1 MEKKEA
7 RIKCSGCGTSFKLKI
22 PVTEKPVSFK
32 CKKCGKVLKIRIKG
46 PEPEAMAPAP
56 EPPPETP
63 ISEMPEFETTQLPEI
78 GDYHDTSA
86 PPGSLKTPSVVESH
100 FFAQSVP
107 QPPPSD
113 DVRRRWLVLAD
124 EMVRGPYTD
133 EEIVTMIHNGEITAE
148 TSLRMGERP
157 WVKAVEISNFREL
170 FPPSQ
175 RALRAPLASIT
186 LLDKVPQEEDDQ
198 GPVSG
203 RPFYAELPAVIPY
216 PVAQGQWQPLAI
228 FVGITFVLSALL
240 SLEFFVGLFLNLI
253 GWALLYGYLLT
264 VMQQSK
270 QSPQSP
276 PPEWD
281 FPRAKDMLV
290 SGAKVLA
297 VFLVY
302 SLVPVTIFLAL
313 MMAFFLNDLAILGY
327 VFMLLTLLV
336 YAASLFILPAALLVM
351 GNTGDIGVAL
361 NPGKALSIAKGG
373 GQPYQMLAAVSVA
386 AGFACML
393 VTLLAVFVVDIPIA
407 GFVIAGLLMAAVF
420 SYGHF
425 IWFHVLGRFSRENPK
440 LMGANAVPA

>member
-1 MEKKEA
+1 VMEKKEA
-7 RIKCSGCGTSFKLKI
+7 RIKCSGCGTSYKLKI

-46 PEPEAMAPAP
+46 PEPQTTATPP
-56 EPPPETP
+56 EPERP
-63 ISEMPEFETTQLPEI
+63 ISEMPEFETTQLPET
-78 GDYHDTSA
+78 GDYHDVPA
-86 PPGSLKTPSVVESH
+86 PPGSLRTPSAVESH
-100 FFAQSVP
+100 FFAQAVP

-113 DVRRRWLVLAD
+113 DVRRRWLMLSD

-133 EEIVTMIHNGEITAE
+133 EEIVSMIHNGEITAE

-175 RALRAPLASIT
+175 RASRAPLAAIT
-186 LLDKVPQEEDDQ
+186 LLDKEPQEADHE

-228 FVGITFVLSALL
+228 FAGITFVLSALL
-240 SLEFFVGLFLNLI
+240 TLEFFVGLLLNLI
-253 GWALLYGYLLT
+253 GWALLFGYLLS

-270 QSPQSP
+270 NSPQSP

-281 FPRAKDMLV
+281 FPRAKNMIV

-302 SLVPVTIFLAL
+302 SLVPVTIFLLL

-327 VFMLLTLLV
+327 VFMLLTVLV
-336 YAASLFILPAALLVM
+336 YAASLFVLPAALLVM
-351 GNTGDIGVAL
+351 GNTEEIGDAL
-361 NPGKALSIAKGG
+361 NPGKALSIVKSG
-373 GQPYQMLAAVSVA
+373 GQPYQMLAVVSLA
-386 AGFACML
+386 AGIACML
-393 VTLLAVFVVDIPIA
+393 VTLLAVFLVDIPIA
-407 GFVIAGLLMAAVF
+407 GFIIAGVLMAAVF

-425 IWFHVLGRFSRENPK
+425 IWFHVLGRFSRENPN